1 MFHRKEISIMFQQ
14 IFLAVIG
21 FCAGVIIA
29 GGVVGLLIG
38 LSIVPRYAGVTH
50 TGKHILLY
58 EDITLLGI
66 VFGNLFFLYSWPIPG
81 GMVFLGLCGLFSGI
95 FLGGWIM
102 ALAEMADVFPI
113 FSRRIKLT
121 NGIRLVVI
129 AVALGKTLGSLYYFY
144 QRWFP

>member
-1 MFHRKEISIMFQQ
+1 MLQQ
-14 IFLAVIG
+14 IFLSIVG
-21 FCAGVIIA
+21 FCSGIIIA

-38 LSIVPRYAGVTH
+38 LSIVPRYAGITH

-66 VFGNLFFLYSWPIPG
+66 VCGNLFFLYGWHI
-81 GMVFLGLCGLFSGI
+81 
-95 FLGGWIM
+95 LGGWIM

-121 NGIRLVVI
+121 NGIRWVVI
-129 AVALGKTLGSLYYFY
+129 AVAFGKALGSLYYFY
-144 QRWFP
+144 KRWFP

>member
-1 MFHRKEISIMFQQ
+1 MWQQ

-21 FCAGVIIA
+21 FCAGIIVA

-38 LSIVPRYAGVTH
+38 LSIVPRYAGNTH
-50 TGKHILLY
+50 TGKHVLLY

-66 VFGNLFFLYSWPIPG
+66 ITGTLFFLYQWPIPG
-81 GMVFLGLCGLFSGI
+81 GRVFLAICGLFFGI

-113 FSRRIKLT
+113 FSRRIKFT
-121 NGIRLVVI
+121 EGMPMAVI
-129 AVALGKTLGSLYYFY
+129 AIALGKTIGSLIYYY
-144 QRWFP
+144 HGWIP

>member
-1 MFHRKEISIMFQQ
+1 MLQQ
-14 IFLAVIG
+14 IFLSVLG
-21 FCAGVIIA
+21 FCSGIIIA

-58 EDITLLGI
+58 EDVTLLGI
-66 VFGNLFFLYSWPIPG
+66 VAGNLFFLYRWHIPG
-81 GMVFLGLCGLFSGI
+81 GIFFLIFMGLFSGI

-129 AVALGKTLGSLYYFY
+129 AVTLGKTLGSLYYFY
-144 QRWFP
+144 KRWFP

>member
-1 MFHRKEISIMFQQ
+1 MLQQVFLSI
-14 IFLAVIG
+14 VG
-21 FCAGVIIA
+21 FCSGIIIA

-38 LSIVPRYAGVTH
+38 LSIVPRYAGITH

-66 VFGNLFFLYSWPIPG
+66 VCGNLFFLYGWHIPG
-81 GMVFLGLCGLFSGI
+81 GI

-121 NGIRLVVI
+121 NGIRWVVI
-129 AVALGKTLGSLYYFY
+129 AVAFGKALGSLYYFY
-144 QRWFP
+144 KRWFP

>member
-1 MFHRKEISIMFQQ
+1 MLQQ
-14 IFLAVIG
+14 IFLSIVG
-21 FCAGVIIA
+21 FCSGIIIA

-38 LSIVPRYAGVTH
+38 LSIVPRYAGITH

-66 VFGNLFFLYSWPIPG
+66 VCGNLFPLWLAHSRRNLYSAPLWT
-81 GMVFLGLCGLFSGI
+81 FSGI

-121 NGIRLVVI
+121 NGIRWVVI
-129 AVALGKTLGSLYYFY
+129 AVAFGKALGSLYYFINGGFLNCVKN
-144 QRWFP
+144 QRS

>member
-1 MFHRKEISIMFQQ
+1 MFQQ

-66 VFGNLFFLYSWPIPG
+66 VFGNLFFLYRWPIPG

-129 AVALGKTLGSLYYFY
+129 AVALGKALGSLYYFY
-144 QRWFP
+144 Q